1 MAPPLADPIEATR
14 HDPTEPSRGI
24 TIGATRIGPGRPV
37 YVIAEAGVNHNGSLS
52 AALALVDAAAEAG
65 ANAVKFQIFQADQ
78 LVTRDAATANYQESA
93 TGATSQHEMLRR
105 LELTVKQFAALRDR
119 CLAAGLEFLA
129 TPFSSSDLRALTG
142 LGVRAIK
149 IASTDLN
156 NAPLLDDAGRT
167 GLPLILS
174 TGASD
179 AEEIGRAVGRL
190 RSLGAGDR
198 LVLLHCVSSYPTR
211 WEDANLRAIGHL
223 RRRFGLPVGF
233 SDHTTSVDTG
243 ALAVA
248 AGACVLEKHFTLDRS
263 QPGPDQALSLEPEE
277 LADYVARVR
286 RAEQAL
292 GTGSLDVQDSE
303 REVRRIARKS
313 VVAALDLAAGD
324 VLEPSRLT
332 TKRPAGGIA
341 PDQMDGLIGRRAAVP
356 IPADTVITWEMVE

>member
-1 MAPPLADPIEATR
+1 MTPSLADPTEATLHETTQPGR
-14 HDPTEPSRGI
+14 I
-24 TIGATRIGPGRPV
+24 TIGAVRIGPGCPV
-37 YVIAEAGVNHNGSLS
+37 YVIAEAGVNHNGNPSE
-52 AALALVDAAAEAG
+52 ARALVAAAVKAG
-65 ANAVKFQIFQADQ
+65 ANAVKFQMFRADQ
-78 LVTRDAATANYQESA
+78 LVTRDAATAEYQKSA
-93 TGATSQHEMLRR
+93 TGTASQREMLRR
-105 LELTVKQFAALRDR
+105 LELTVEQFAALRDQ

-129 TPFSSSDLRALTG
+129 TPFASSDLRALIG
-142 LGVRAIK
+142 LGVRAVK

-156 NAPLLDDAGRT
+156 NVPLLDDAGRT

-179 AEEIGRAVGRL
+179 AGEIDRAVGHL

-223 RRRFGLPVGF
+223 QRRFGLPVGF
-233 SDHTTSVDTG
+233 SDHTTSVETG
-243 ALAVA
+243 ALAAA

-277 LADYVARVR
+277 LADYVARVH
-286 RAEQAL
+286 RAEHAL

-313 VVAALDLAAGD
+313 VVAAFDVAAGD
-324 VLEPSRLT
+324 VLEASCLT

-341 PDQMDGLIGRRAAVP
+341 PDAMERLIGRRAAVP
-356 IPADTVITWEMVE
+356 IPADTAITWEMVE